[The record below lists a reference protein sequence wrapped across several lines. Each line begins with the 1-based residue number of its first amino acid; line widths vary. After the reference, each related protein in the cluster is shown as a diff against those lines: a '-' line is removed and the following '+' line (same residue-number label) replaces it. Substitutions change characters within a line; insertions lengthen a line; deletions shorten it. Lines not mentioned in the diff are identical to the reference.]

1 MVEKTVELTGTS
13 ANSIEDAAALA
24 ISRAAVTIS
33 GIRRASITNTDIL
46 IEDGRIV
53 GWKVFL
59 RVSFEIKDKIHE

>member
-33 GIRRASITNTDIL
+33 GIRRASITDTDIL

-53 GWKVFL
+53 GWRVSL

>member
-33 GIRRASITNTDIL
+33 GIRRASITDTDIL

-53 GWKVFL
+53 GWKVSL